1 MRALLIVLNALLL
14 VAIVAVAL
22 FWHPEPA
29 EAPLPGTYAEK
40 LGHDIPPGT
49 IPPPVDGQ
57 AANAVGIEVV
67 DPYVPLLPPGVRTGA
82 AYLRMRNVGERD
94 MTLVAAFSPAA
105 DAVELHTHIDDAG
118 VLRMRQVREIVV
130 PAGSEVA
137 FKPGGYHVMLI
148 GLPLPLLAGDK
159 VAITLQFADGSTR
172 SIEALVR

>member
-1 MRALLIVLNALLL
+1 MRKLLIALNVLLIL
-14 VAIVAVAL
+14 AILGVVF

-29 EAPLPGTYAEK
+29 ELPLPGTYAEK
-40 LGHDIPPGT
+40 LGRDIPV
-49 IPPPVDGQ
+49 IPPTGVP
-57 AANAVGIEVV
+57 ATTAEGIEII

-82 AYLRMRNVGERD
+82 AYLRIHNTGERD
-94 MTLVAAFSPAA
+94 KTLVAAFSPAA

-159 VAITLQFADGSTR
+159 VVITLGFADGSGKTV
-172 SIEALVR
+172 EAIVR

>member
-1 MRALLIVLNALLL
+1 MRALLIALNALLL
-14 VAIVAVAL
+14 VVIVAVAL

-29 EAPLPGTYAEK
+29 ESPLPGTYAEK
-40 LGHDIPPGT
+40 LGHDIPPDT
-49 IPPPVDGQ
+49 IPPSVDGQ
-57 AANAVGIEVV
+57 AVNAADIEVV

-82 AYLRMRNVGERD
+82 AYLRIRNVGARD

-118 VLRMRQVREIVV
+118 VLRMRQVREIAV
-130 PAGSEVA
+130 PAGSEVV

-159 VAITLQFADGSTR
+159 VAIMLRFADGTAKTV
-172 SIEALVR
+172 EAVVR